1 MKVIL
6 NKDVKNVGKAGEVL
20 SVKDG
25 FARNYLIPRKLAE
38 MASQGRTKYW
48 EHVQQLINAKKAKA
62 LAERK
67 ELLAKLNGLSL
78 TFQAVSSADS
88 EKIFGSIT
96 THEISQKLETLGFLV
111 DRRDIHVDD
120 VIKTLGNFRA
130 TVKLGD
136 GLQTDIQVIVERQ
149 K

>member
-38 MASQGRTKYW
+38 MATKGRAKYW
-48 EHVQQLINAKKAKA
+48 EHVQQIINARKAKA

-67 ELLAKLNGLSL
+67 ELINKLKGTSL
-78 TFQAVSSADS
+78 TFKAVSAADS
-88 EKIFGSIT
+88 EKIFGSVT
-96 THEISQKLETLGFLV
+96 THEISQKLEAMGYIV
-111 DRRDIHVDD
+111 DRRDIHLDEA
-120 VIKTLGNFRA
+120 IKTLGNFRA
-130 TVKLGD
+130 MIKLGEE
-136 GLQTDIQVIVERQ
+136 LQTDIQIVVERQ
-149 K
+149 S